1 MVLANLYLLCWD
13 YARLKYV
20 LPFASSR
27 DVGTTANQKMS
38 RKFPWVFFGGV
49 VAVVAAVI
57 IINAFMYDIR
67 PGNSELECTNGC
79 RNNARP
85 EECLRFCKCIY
96 NEGNPLDK
104 CLNEYRTRKE

>member
-1 MVLANLYLLCWD
+1 MLGLRAVEIRSALCVIEP
-13 YARLKYV
+13 R
-20 LPFASSR
+20 R
-27 DVGTTANQKMS
+27 DNTKTEDVQKVS
-38 RKFPWVFFGGV
+38 LGVFGGV

-67 PGNSELECTNGC
+67 PGNSELEYTNGC

-85 EECLRFCKCIY
+85 EDCLRFCKCIY

-104 CLNEYRTRKE
+104 CLNEYRKRKE